1 MQVWLSRL
9 HYAMARRRRQSLTEE
24 ERRLQRLL
32 APETS
37 LEEVWYL
44 IHVEARRG
52 RAAASTVE
60 ALVYQLRRGGAE
72 LSNPNARRRLLE
84 LSEQQLHEVSTWLQ
98 KFMPHI
104 ARAWIPAEIEIL
116 VELWSEL
123 RG

>member
-1 MQVWLSRL
+1 
-9 HYAMARRRRQSLTEE
+9 MARRRRQLLTEE

-37 LEEVWYL
+37 LEEAWYL
-44 IHVEARRG
+44 MNVAAHRG
-52 RAAASTVE
+52 RAAASTVK

-72 LSNPNARRRLLE
+72 LSNPNARRRLSE
-84 LSEQQLHEVSTWLQ
+84 LSEQQLHEVSTRLQ

-116 VELWSEL
+116 VGLWSEL
-123 RG
+123 HG